1 METDVF
7 DLLGRSLVADEH
19 KGDYAKAAAAARQLV
34 RTAEETGA
42 GLDHALMAKGMVEL
56 LAGTPGAALATF
68 DRLRRLDPV
77 PPVLLP
83 GYFLSSLA
91 SAMWGLS
98 GVDVPGVVW
107 HGNDSGPLWSFAEPA
122 LERSR
127 QWERTVREGAAEPR
141 RDPAAPPWVDQL
153 GAPAMPASVGLLTV
167 RLIWSGALDPATVDG
182 AWAMSMVADSLEPDD
197 HSGWGFLLRV
207 RAEHAM
213 IRGDD
218 SAARQLLGEAT
229 DRYRQGDD
237 GAGVASCA
245 LLAGDW
251 LLAPRSSPLTLGLLD
266 QVRVGSAACWR
277 SRPDSLSQADQ
288 AYQLAEQGFA
298 DHPRGRAALALR
310 RSYLAALRGDTDGT
324 IALAAR
330 AAEEFGSC
338 GDERGFRIA
347 STHLALHRLAAGV
360 QVDTAGIA
368 EDLAGWA
375 LGPGSPALA
384 FHLGGLAGAWGR
396 NLLHEQGDVLAALR
410 CHELA
415 GELYRAL
422 GAVVAQAQ
430 SHLAAAEAYSCA
442 GDQQRAALSGE
453 QAVLALE
460 PALHDDH
467 PLLVLAAQQLPQTVL
482 HGLSVRYVPT
492 LDDEGLAAAVRRL
505 RPLRDRLHALLVGHA
520 RVVAAGADRAERFP
534 NEHRL
539 ARENLAVATKL
550 APILDYVLELSEWQV
565 AWLRGVRQQRDGFWT
580 QARQEFEVLLA
591 RCRADSGKVPRELAP
606 YALLGLRRHREAA
619 AEFDAVADGFGV
631 LSLVELTPV
640 VGDVVYDSA
649 ETRRFQTALQRLSF
663 LTAAHG
669 FRRAAEVVRE
679 LEGLRGKD
687 WWRYGPEPWSWLG
700 QLANVA
706 QGTGRLAEAA
716 EWYEQ
721 AIDALESRRFGA
733 SRDSWLASYYGGSMA
748 ALIYVAA
755 SRCALRRQRAE
766 QALELSERGRA
777 RATADLLAAGA
788 QDPLIE
794 AWRAADARSTVRH
807 NQLHQARAQ
816 SDHSRQSELER
827 AAAAADRELAERER
841 ELANRSPLL
850 LLPATRRRAPGLVKR
865 VTEALPPGTAL
876 VAYRLHDDG
885 LLVWAVT
892 GAGLVVAEELAVD
905 VNAFVERIR
914 LLHNACVG
922 LDDAWR
928 EHAAHLAETLL
939 TPLADVLYE
948 HRRLLVVPSGPLH
961 GLPFSTLPWHGQPL
975 VAGHEISFLPAAS
988 LEASLCV
995 PHGGPVTAFGDP
1007 GSPSA
1012 LPWAREEAE
1021 QVGDA
1026 VHTGAEVT
1034 KDAVL
1039 AALRRPGVVHIAGH
1053 GTFDPVVPLN
1063 SALWLADGH
1072 TLTVADLMGTRI
1084 RADLVVLT
1092 ACGTGRGTATHG
1104 EDVIGLPRGLLVGGA
1119 SAVVAPLWNVYDI
1132 PTARLAVALHQRL
1145 RTNAPVPQALREAQN
1160 EMREGKFGAVARHP
1174 GCWASL
1180 VVLVNP
1186 VPSHCSTSAPT
1197 TPPTVRSRGTPGSRP
1212 WPGTSG
1218 WSTRS

>member
-1 METDVF
+1 METSVF

-19 KGDYAKAAAAARQLV
+19 KGDYAKAAAAARRLV
-34 RTAEETGA
+34 GAAEETGA
-42 GLDHALMAKGMVEL
+42 GLDHALVAKGMVEV

-68 DRLRRLDPV
+68 DRLRRLGPV
-77 PPVLLP
+77 PPVLP
-83 GYFLSSLA
+83 PAYFLSALA
-91 SAMWGLS
+91 SAMWGLG

-107 HGNDSGPLWSFAEPA
+107 HGNDSGPLWSFSEPA
-122 LERSR
+122 LERSW
-127 QWERTVREGAAEPR
+127 QWEKTVRDRAAEPH
-141 RDPAAPPWVDQL
+141 RDPAPPPWIDQL
-153 GAPAMPASVGLLTV
+153 RTPATPASVSLVTV

-182 AWAMSMVADSLEPDD
+182 SWAMSLLAENLEPDD

-207 RAEHAM
+207 KAEHAM

-218 SAARQLLGEAT
+218 VAARKSLGEAT

-245 LLAGDW
+245 LLTGDW

-266 QVRVGSAACWR
+266 QVRVSSAARWR

-288 AYQLAEQGFA
+288 AYRLAEQGFA
-298 DHPRGRAALALR
+298 DQPRGRAALALR
-310 RSYLAALRGDTDGT
+310 RSYLAALRGDPGG
-324 IALAAR
+324 AMSSAAQ
-330 AAEEFGSC
+330 AAEEFESC

-347 STHLALHRLAAGV
+347 SMHLALHRLTAGV

-368 EDLAGWA
+368 EELASWA
-375 LGPGSPALA
+375 LGPGSPSLA

-422 GAVVAQAQ
+422 GTVVAQAQ

-442 GDQQRAALSGE
+442 GDQQRAALSAE
-453 QAVLALE
+453 QAVHALE

-467 PLLVLAAQQLPQTVL
+467 PLLMLAAQELPRAAL
-482 HGLSVRYVPT
+482 HCLSVRYVPT

-505 RPLRDRLHALLVGHA
+505 RPLRDRLHALLAGNA
-520 RVVAAGADRAERFP
+520 RVVEADADRAERYP

-539 ARENLAVATKL
+539 AQENLAAATKL
-550 APILDYVLELSEWQV
+550 EPILDYVLELSEWQV
-565 AWLRGVRQQRDGFWT
+565 AWLRAVRLQRDGFWS
-580 QARQEFEVLLA
+580 QARQELEAFLA
-591 RCRADSGKVPRELAP
+591 RCLAASGKVPREQTP

-619 AEFDAVADGFGV
+619 AAFDAVADRFGV
-631 LSLVELTPV
+631 LSLVELTPA

-649 ETRRFQTALQRLSF
+649 ETRRFQNALQRLPF

-669 FRRAAEVVRE
+669 FERAAEVVGE
-679 LEGLRGKD
+679 LEVLRGKD
-687 WWRYGPEPWSWLG
+687 WWRHGPEPWSWLG

-706 QGTGRLAEAA
+706 QGTGRLAAAA

-788 QDPLIE
+788 RDPLIE

-807 NQLHQARAQ
+807 NQLHQARIQADQ
-816 SDHSRQSELER
+816 SGLSELEH
-827 AAAAADRELAERER
+827 AAAAVDRELAERER
-841 ELANRSPLL
+841 ELADRSPLL
-850 LLPATRRRAPGLVKR
+850 LLPAARRREDGLVKR
-865 VTEALPPGTAL
+865 IAGALPTGTAL

-885 LLVWAVT
+885 LLVWALT
-892 GAGLVVAEELAVD
+892 GAGLVVAEEVAVD
-905 VNAFVERIR
+905 ANAFVERVR
-914 LLHNACVG
+914 LLRDACVR
-922 LDDAWR
+922 LDDDWR
-928 EHAAHLAETLL
+928 EHAAHIGETLL
-939 TPLADVLYE
+939 TPIADVLCEY
-948 HRRLLVVPSGPLH
+948 RRLLVVPSGPLH
-961 GLPFSTLPWHGQPL
+961 GLPFSALPWQGQPL

-988 LEASLCV
+988 LAASPCV
-995 PHGGPVTAFGDP
+995 PRGGPVTAFGDP
-1007 GSPSA
+1007 GSPSP

-1021 QVGDA
+1021 QVGDT
-1026 VHTGAEVT
+1026 VHVGSAVT
-1034 KDAVL
+1034 KEAVL
-1039 AALRRPGVVHIAGH
+1039 AALRRPGVVHIASH

-1063 SALWLADGH
+1063 SGLWLADGH

-1092 ACGTGRGTATHG
+1092 ACGTGRGSATHG
-1104 EDVIGLPRGLLVGGA
+1104 EDVIGLPRGFLVGGA
-1119 SAVVAPLWNVYDI
+1119 AAVVAPLWNVYDI

-1145 RTNAPVPQALREAQN
+1145 RAGEPVTGALRAAQD
-1160 EMREGKFGAVARHP
+1160 EMREGKFGAAAQHP

-1180 VVLVNP
+1180 VAIENP
-1186 VPSHCSTSAPT
+1186 A
-1197 TPPTVRSRGTPGSRP
+1197 
-1212 WPGTSG
+1212 
-1218 WSTRS
+1218 WSMS